1 MNSKGG
7 GKTVQTQQTSEPW
20 PAQQPYLRDVFAKG
34 NSLHGQGPMQYY
46 PGQTVAAQSPYTQQG
61 LQQLAGSSTDPNSLT
76 NLGRTEFG
84 NTIRGDYLNADT
96 NPYLK
101 GAVDTALGDVQ
112 GRVSGTFGRGGGNN
126 YGSSAHQEWLGKN
139 LADTAL
145 PIYAQNYQTERG
157 RQMQAAQMAPGMD
170 TAASAGLLQAG
181 GMQDTYQQAL
191 INADKA
197 KHDFGQMAPWD
208 ALQRYQ
214 GSITGQYGGTQ
225 TGTQPYYPADPFANA
240 LGLGIGGLGLYGMG
254 KDFGLWGS

>member
-1 MNSKGG
+1 M
-7 GKTVQTQQTSEPW
+7 
-20 PAQQPYLRDVFAKG
+20 
-34 NSLHGQGPMQYY
+34 
-46 PGQTVAAQSPYTQQG
+46 
-61 LQQLAGSSTDPNSLT
+61 
-76 NLGRTEFG
+76 
-84 NTIRGDYLNADT
+84 
-96 NPYLK
+96 
-101 GAVDTALGDVQ
+101 
-112 GRVSGTFGRGGGNN
+112 
-126 YGSSAHQEWLGKN
+126 GKN

-145 PIYAQNYQTERG
+145 PYYMQNYNTERG

-214 GSITGQYGGTQ
+214 GSLTGQYGGTQ

-254 KDFGLWGS
+254 KDLKLWSS